1 MPPQW
6 FADPSLVDPEVV
18 TITYRLR
25 NSALPPTLLG
35 NATIHPQDNPQLFTN
50 DVYGVLP
57 LESVFVGGIF
67 SFSIYCDS
75 SYAVAPFGIR
85 LAVGP
90 SLVIVGSQVDG
101 QQWVHVAVNRSSSEW
116 VVSAALTDPEAAP
129 QGFVK
134 KAELVSFQ
142 VKVKEMAAA
151 DTNATVTAEV
161 RKEDNIR
168 RE

>member
-1 MPPQW
+1 MPPKW
-6 FADPSLVDPEVV
+6 FSDPSLVDPEVV
-18 TITYRLR
+18 SITYRLR

-35 NATIHPQDNPQLFTN
+35 NATIHPQDNPQLFSN

-57 LESVFVGGIF
+57 LESVFVGGTF

-75 SYAVAPFGIR
+75 SYAVASFGIR

-90 SLVIVGSQVDG
+90 SLVIVASQIDG
-101 QQWVHVAVNRSSSEW
+101 KQWVHVTVNQSSSEW
-116 VVSAALTDPEAAP
+116 VVSATLTDPKVAL

-134 KAELVSFQ
+134 KAKLVSFQ

-161 RKEDNIR
+161 SKEDNIGR
-168 RE
+168 G

>member
-1 MPPQW
+1 MPSQW
-6 FADPSLVDPEVV
+6 FSDPSLVGPEVV
-18 TITYRLR
+18 TISYRLR
-25 NSALPPTLLG
+25 KSVSPPKLLG

-57 LESVFVGGIF
+57 LENVFVGEIF
-67 SFSIYCDS
+67 NFSIYCDS
-75 SYAVAPFGIR
+75 SYAVASFGIR

-116 VVSAALTDPEAAP
+116 VVSAALTDPEAAL

-134 KAELVSFQ
+134 KAKLVSFQ
-142 VKVKEMAAA
+142 VQVKEMVAA

-161 RKEDNIR
+161 SKMGNLR